1 MVTPIKAIAF
11 VAGSGGTGR
20 TTVAAN
26 LAHLLAQDGQKV
38 LLSDLCFGW
47 GGLNSFAS
55 RLPTFENL
63 LESDGNPESIIS
75 HSDDGFDLMTC
86 IPPEFVD
93 LENDDF
99 KKLAWVLDRVGTA
112 YDLVIYD
119 APSGGHPLSL
129 LAAGMSNRVFLFARP
144 DAASFGSAFTL
155 LKSLNQEGINSRIRF
170 ICNFAESEN
179 HAASLKTR
187 FDLVSDRYLGFKTIS
202 GGYILRCPELFDGD
216 FLTGETNRISQTL
229 LEHLDLAGIVSFQ
242 DETTDNSSLNTF
254 PDRIFQRR

>member
-1 MVTPIKAIAF
+1 MVTPIKALAL

-20 TTVAAN
+20 TTVAVN

-55 RLPTFENL
+55 KLPTFEDL

-75 HSDDGFDLMTC
+75 HSDEGFDLLTC
-86 IPPEFVD
+86 VPPDFID

-99 KKLAWVLDRVGTA
+99 KKLAWVLDRVGSA

-119 APSGGHPLSL
+119 TPACGHPLSL
-129 LAAGMSNRVFLFARP
+129 LAAGMSDRVFLFTRP
-144 DAASFGSAFTL
+144 DAASFGSSFTL
-155 LKSLNQEGINSRIRF
+155 LKSLHLEGINSRIRL
-170 ICNFAESEN
+170 ICNFAESEA
-179 HAASLKTR
+179 HAASIKTR
-187 FDLVSDRYLGFKTIS
+187 FDLVSDRYLGIKTSS
-202 GGYILRCPELFDGD
+202 GGFILRYSELFDRD
-216 FLTGETNRISQTL
+216 FQASEINRASQSL
-229 LEHLDLAGIVSFQ
+229 LEHLDLTGIVSFQ
-242 DETTDNSSLNTF
+242 DETPDNSHVNSF